1 MGTVGTAVETKRVTG
16 GSFLIEDL
24 TPNDVFTPEDLSLEQ
39 RQIAQTA
46 AEFAENRIA
55 TQVAEIEAKNFEVSR
70 ALMRE
75 AGELGLLGVDVP
87 EEYGGVEM
95 DKVTSAIIADRISV
109 SGSFSVTFSAH
120 TCIGTL
126 PIVWYGTPE
135 QKTRYL
141 PKLASGV
148 WLAAYALSEASAGSD
163 AMNIRTTAKLSPDGR
178 YYLLN
183 GEKMWIS
190 NAGMADLFTIFA
202 KIDGEQFSAFL
213 VEAGT
218 PGLTVGHEEH
228 KLGIRGSSTCP
239 LVLRDCKVPIEN
251 LLGEAGKGH
260 HIAFNVLNVGRY
272 KLGAGGVGG
281 ARSILRE
288 GIRYAKDRIAFGKPI
303 SSFGLI
309 QRKIAECAADVFAG
323 EAAAARIVG
332 AIDAALFTLDKSSPT
347 YARDVQKTI
356 EEFAVECSIL
366 KVWGSEMIGRVT
378 DEVVQIYGGFGYVE
392 EFPAERAYRDARIH
406 RIFEGTNEINR
417 LIITGWTIK
426 RAMQGKLALLPAI
439 QRVMDEVMSGP
450 GTRISFDGPLANEHA
465 LLANAKKLGLFCA
478 GAASQQFGTEL
489 ANQQE
494 VVSDLADILIEV
506 LVLESTI
513 LRAEKMSTRKP
524 LGVKLAKYYAPRSF
538 NIIRNAAE
546 RVLGSVAEGDMLQT
560 QMAILRRLTKHE
572 PVNSA
577 ELGRE
582 IACVTIDAGRYT
594 I

>member
-1 MGTVGTAVETKRVTG
+1 
-16 GSFLIEDL
+16 
-24 TPNDVFTPEDLSLEQ
+24 
-39 RQIAQTA
+39 
-46 AEFAENRIA
+46 
-55 TQVAEIEAKNFEVSR
+55 
-70 ALMRE
+70 
-75 AGELGLLGVDVP
+75 
-87 EEYGGVEM
+87 
-95 DKVTSAIIADRISV
+95 
-109 SGSFSVTFSAH
+109 
-120 TCIGTL
+120 
-126 PIVWYGTPE
+126 VWYGTPE

-141 PKLASGV
+141 PKLASGE
-148 WLAAYALSEASAGSD
+148 WLSAYALSEASAGSD

-178 YYLLN
+178 HYLLN

-332 AIDAALFTLDKSSPT
+332 AIDAALFTLDNSSPA

-366 KVWGSEMIGRVT
+366 KVWGSEMVGRVT
-378 DEVVQIYGGFGYVE
+378 DEVLQIYGGFGYVE

-450 GTRISFDGPLANEHA
+450 GTRLSFDGPLANEHV

-478 GAASQQFGTEL
+478 GAASQRFGTDL

-513 LRAEKMSTRKP
+513 LRAEKMSAKKP
-524 LGVKLAKYYAPRSF
+524 LAVKLAKYYALRSF
-538 NIIRNAAE
+538 NVIRNAAE
-546 RVLGSVAEGDMLQT
+546 RAIGAVAEGDMLQT

-572 PVNSA
+572 PVNST
-577 ELGRE
+577 ELGRA
-582 IACVTIDAGRYT
+582 IASVMIEAGRYT

>member
-1 MGTVGTAVETKRVTG
+1 VDSVTSAVETKRVTG

-39 RQIAQTA
+39 RQIAEMT

-55 TQVAEIEAKNFEVSR
+55 TQITEIEAKNFEVSR
-70 ALMRE
+70 VLMRE

-87 EEYGGVEM
+87 EEYGGVEL

-120 TCIGTL
+120 TGIGTL
-126 PIVWYGTPE
+126 PIVWYGTHE
-135 QKTRYL
+135 QKSKFL
-141 PKLASGV
+141 PKLVSGE
-148 WLAAYALSEASAGSD
+148 WIAAYALSEASAGSD
-163 AMNIRTTAKLSPDGR
+163 AMNIRTTAKLSSDGR
-178 YYLLN
+178 NYVLN

-202 KIDGEQFSAFL
+202 KIDGEKFSAFL
-213 VEAGT
+213 VEADT

-239 LVLRDCKVPIEN
+239 LVLRDCKVSVEN
-251 LLGEAGKGH
+251 VLGEPGKGH

-288 GIRYAKDRIAFGKPI
+288 GIRYAKNRIAFGRPI

-309 QRKIAECAADVFAG
+309 QKKIAECAAGVFAG
-323 EAAAARIVG
+323 EAATARIVG
-332 AIDAALFTLDKSSPT
+332 AIDAALSSLDKSSPT
-347 YARDVQKTI
+347 YTQDVQKSI
-356 EEFAVECSIL
+356 EEFAVECSVL
-366 KVWGSEMIGRVT
+366 KVWGSEMVGRVT
-378 DEVVQIYGGFGYVE
+378 DEILQVYGGFGYVE

-426 RAMQGKLALLPAI
+426 RAMQGKLALLSAI
-439 QRVMDEVMSGP
+439 QKVMDDVMNGP
-450 GTRISFDGPLANEHA
+450 GTKHSFDGPLANEHA
-465 LLANAKKLGLFCA
+465 LLANEKKLGLFCA
-478 GAASQQFGTEL
+478 GVASQKFGMEL
-489 ANQQE
+489 ADQQE

-513 LRAEKMSTRKP
+513 LRAEKMSSKKP
-524 LGVKLAKYYAPRSF
+524 LGVKLAKYYAAHSF
-538 NIIRNAAE
+538 NIARNAAE
-546 RVLGSVAEGDMLQT
+546 RALGASAAGDTLQT

-572 PVNSA
+572 PVNST

-582 IACVTIDAGRYT
+582 IASVMIDAGRYAV
-594 I
+594 